1 MYDKEEDDRYKL
13 LRQVDEILDR
23 RPDRKSR
30 FLRKFIFALSEAAKG
45 KKTEN
50 NIPQAIDPNVKIPKS
65 KLKLPELADK
75 KIGSIQEQPKEK
87 PVMIHAVSGV
97 GNQRRSSGTVPVSSG
112 NNSEIS
118 PFRDPES
125 MLHLKELEDK
135 DRVLKRH
142 VEDSQEKFYI
152 PQLKARFKDK
162 NWNEL
167 ERLMKTPKVQTIYCN
182 GPDRLITVGYGDK
195 IFETSMAF
203 KTNQEIDAFINKLLR
218 DMNYYARESIVDLE
232 LKNGFKLYGVKGK
245 GNIKSRFILN
255 RY

>member
-1 MYDKEEDDRYKL
+1 MGSNEET
-13 LRQVDEILDR
+13 QV
-23 RPDRKSR
+23 
-30 FLRKFIFALSEAAKG
+30 
-45 KKTEN
+45 
-50 NIPQAIDPNVKIPKS
+50 
-65 KLKLPELADK
+65 
-75 KIGSIQEQPKEK
+75 K
-87 PVMIHAVSGV
+87 PVMIPVVSGV
-97 GNQRRSSGTVPVSSG
+97 GGSTQRNSVGTVPVSQG

-118 PFRDPES
+118 PFKDPEY
-125 MLHLKELEDK
+125 MLNLKELEDE
-135 DRVLKRH
+135 DRILKRH

-195 IFETSMAF
+195 IFETSLVF

-218 DMNYYARESIVDLE
+218 DMNYYDRESIVDLE

-245 GNIKSRFILN
+245 GNIKSRFILK